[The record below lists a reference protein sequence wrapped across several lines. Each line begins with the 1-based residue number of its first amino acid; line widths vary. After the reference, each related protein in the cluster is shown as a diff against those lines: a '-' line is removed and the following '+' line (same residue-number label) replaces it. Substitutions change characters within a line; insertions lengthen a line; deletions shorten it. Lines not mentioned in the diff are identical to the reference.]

1 MASARREKRQALRGS
16 PKRPGQ
22 EGKTEARRY
31 VTANSRSLTRIA
43 GSAFGGALEAQGIP
57 IGVVEVHLLH
67 AVAGHEWRLYVQ
79 TFSTELLICGIDIGA
94 TEEQAGIVV
103 SGGAGEIRV
112 RRTLA
117 VEFIGRVQHQLRVV
131 EPEQSPADNDHAQN
145 GLNLQRPQAPTLAV
159 QPSSNWHVA

>member
-103 SGGAGEIRV
+103 SGGAGEVGV

-117 VEFIGRVQHQLRVV
+117 GEFIGGVQHQLRVG
-131 EPEQSPADNDHAQN
+131 EPKQSPGKTILAQT
-145 GLNLQRPQAPTLAV
+145 GRRGYYPEAQ
-159 QPSSNWHVA
+159 